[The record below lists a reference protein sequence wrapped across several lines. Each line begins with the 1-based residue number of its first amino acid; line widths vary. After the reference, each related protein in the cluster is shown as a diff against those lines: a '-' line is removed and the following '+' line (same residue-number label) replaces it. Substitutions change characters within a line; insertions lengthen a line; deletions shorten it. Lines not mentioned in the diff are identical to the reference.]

1 MATKLTASSAAERRS
16 RHPTHSQPLESAL
29 IEDAPALPESI
40 IRAAAEAPSPP
51 AFLELDG
58 LLERLL
64 NLVSHLRCADG
75 VLFDLQAVPEPLQ
88 GAVIVLHDA
97 VENLGALHSRMEEWA
112 AEADRNAR
120 YAGAAEAHDALDAEL
135 PEALAQHLADQ
146 QDRARELQNLLA
158 TVLRD
163 PQCNDNGVLTIA
175 RREARALNEPLD
187 IVALRHAL
195 EAEA

>member
-1 MATKLTASSAAERRS
+1 MATPKNIAPAGAQS
-16 RHPTHSQPLESAL
+16 
-29 IEDAPALPESI
+29 PALPDSTT
-40 IRAAAEAPSPP
+40 AAAEAPSPP
-51 AFLELDG
+51 AFLELDR
-58 LLERLL
+58 LLEKLL

-88 GAVIVLHDA
+88 GAAIVLHDA
-97 VENLGALHSRMEEWA
+97 VENLAALHGSLEEWSITA
-112 AEADRNAR
+112 GREARV
-120 YAGAAEAHDALDAEL
+120 AGAAEATDALDAEV

-175 RREARALNEPLD
+175 RREARALNEALD

>member
-1 MATKLTASSAAERRS
+1 MATPKNIAPAGAQS
-16 RHPTHSQPLESAL
+16 
-29 IEDAPALPESI
+29 PALPDSTT
-40 IRAAAEAPSPP
+40 AAAEAPSPP

-88 GAVIVLHDA
+88 GAAIVLHDA
-97 VENLGALHSRMEEWA
+97 VENLAGLHSRMDEWA
-112 AEADRNAR
+112 AKASREARV
-120 YAGAAEAHDALDAEL
+120 AGAADESATWGDEV

-146 QDRARELQNLLA
+146 QDRARELADLLA

-175 RREARALNEPLD
+175 RREARAINEALD
-187 IVALRHAL
+187 RASLCKALAGEL
-195 EAEA
+195 S